1 MWRECEPLRVIG
13 SLSRRE
19 DRFIRAPPRPR
30 GLTCLKRQTRLDSAT
45 GLGYRPRVAFAWN
58 VAGAQRFRGA
68 AGNEAAL
75 WRPQRGVVVTRVIGH
90 ADLPLLQFYALHAEV
105 EMQNG
110 PLRVF
115 HDWSAMTGY
124 DPDARDELKRW
135 GKLHNRDFAG
145 VRYLVRSKVVV
156 MLISVAALSLG
167 RDLDATTDPA
177 VFMRHLDAALGAR

>member
-1 MWRECEPLRVIG
+1 MG
-13 SLSRRE
+13 
-19 DRFIRAPPRPR
+19 
-30 GLTCLKRQTRLDSAT
+30 
-45 GLGYRPRVAFAWN
+45 FAWN
-58 VAGAQRFRGA
+58 VAGAQRYRGA

-124 DPDARDELKRW
+124 DADARDELKRW

-145 VRYLVRSKVVV
+145 VHYLVRSKVVV

-167 RDLDATTDPA
+167 RDLEATTDRG
-177 VFMRHLDAALGAR
+177 VFMNQLDAFLGPR

>member
-1 MWRECEPLRVIG
+1 
-13 SLSRRE
+13 
-19 DRFIRAPPRPR
+19 
-30 GLTCLKRQTRLDSAT
+30 
-45 GLGYRPRVAFAWN
+45 VAFAWN

-90 ADLPLLQFYALHAEV
+90 ADVALLQFYAVHAEL

-124 DPDARDELKRW
+124 EPAAREELKRW
-135 GKLHNRDFAG
+135 GKQHNHAFAG
-145 VRYLVRSKVVV
+145 VHYLVRSKVVV

-167 RDLDATTDPA
+167 RDLDATTDRA
-177 VFMRHLDAALGAR
+177 VFMNQLDAALNNR